1 MKKLKWLE
9 ITLDNERRQ
18 HHQSKA
24 TVAVLEERLAESQA
38 WTARMSTYLKM
49 ERERGDTYKRLFED
63 RRGVEEELQN
73 EKRMRR
79 SYQQERESIS
89 RSNDAGR
96 RGDASSDARC

>member
-63 RRGVEEELQN
+63 RRGVEEDWRQYLPQVDIEI
-73 EKRMRR
+73 EA
-79 SYQQERESIS
+79 IS
-89 RSNDAGR
+89 KKIGR
-96 RGDASSDARC
+96 DGPHMGGLKENVV